1 MSAVNQHVIDM
12 QTVHAW
18 CLDMSHT
25 IKHSN
30 FNRHQELVSEKLRIY
45 GMPSKEV
52 ITYKEWYKRRKFEM
66 RNGMLMSVNYQ
77 DVKLTSST
85 SRRLRFSGYEVMLGN
100 DGKMVILD
108 KSFILELEGDNV
120 WRLVEEKVNS
130 WRVQQLNLENY

>member
-1 MSAVNQHVIDM
+1 MNAVNQHVIDM

-30 FNRHQELVSEKLRIY
+30 FNQHQELVSEKLRIY

-66 RNGMLMSVNYQ
+66 RNGMLMSVTYQ

-85 SRRLRFSGYEVMLGN
+85 SKRLRFSAYEVMLGN

-108 KSFILELEGDNV
+108 KSFILELEEDNV
-120 WRLVEEKVNS
+120 WRVVEEKVNS